1 MTQTS
6 PTKPFAFNQLFRDF
20 REKFRQKVLKRY
32 ELPWMKSKELDIIIE
47 VLSRQKPKVCFEWGS
62 GFSTLYFPKIFSFI
76 EKWYSIEHNEDWY
89 KTISQKIND
98 PRVTLT
104 YVQRNHTGSSANPE
118 NHNDGSYEDF
128 KNYVEFPASLAMKFD
143 FMFIDGRARK
153 DCLKKAFDLVADEG
167 VVIVHDA
174 NRDYYVS
181 DMPPFA
187 NVLRLTD
194 YRKKR
199 GGILLASKSK
209 PITSILDVEAHKA
222 AWKNHDRIAKALFMR

>member
-1 MTQTS
+1 MTQTQ
-6 PTKPFAFNQLFRDF
+6 PAKPSALNQLFRDVS
-20 REKFRQKVLKRY
+20 EKFRQKVLKRF

-47 VLSRQKPKVCFEWGS
+47 VLANLKPRVCFEWGS
-62 GFSTLYFPKIFSFI
+62 GFSTLYFPKRFTFI
-76 EKWYSIEHNEDWY
+76 EKWYSIEHNEEWFE
-89 KTISQKIND
+89 TISQKITE

-104 YVQRNHTGSSANPE
+104 YVQRDHQDSLPNPA

-128 KNYVEFPASLAMKFD
+128 KNYVDFPASLRVKFD
-143 FMFIDGRARK
+143 FIFIDGRARR
-153 DCLKKAFDLVADEG
+153 DCLKKAFDLISDDG

-199 GGILLASKSK
+199 GGILLASKNK